1 MRQGITT
8 LLTAAVLSIG
18 LMSATAHAQ
27 EAGGALTQAQAQ
39 APAANFTDEQLQQF
53 VDASRELR
61 GLIEEYNPRIQQ
73 APSDAEK
80 QSLMQEANNKMVGVV
95 ESKGLD
101 ANTYGA
107 IGNAVQSD
115 PELANRVKELAQGTN

>member
-27 EAGGALTQAQAQ
+27 EAGSALTQAQ

>member
-27 EAGGALTQAQAQ
+27 EAGGALTQTQ

-53 VDASRELR
+53 VDASRELQ
-61 GLIEEYNPRIQQ
+61 GLVEEYNPRIQQ

-107 IGNAVQSD
+107 IGTAVQSD
-115 PELANRVKELAQGTN
+115 PELANRVKALAQGTN